1 MNKPHVNF
9 EEYVAKME
17 NSHANKAIIIP
28 YIKGGNI
35 VDFGAG
41 TGKLAE
47 MIKAIKPT
55 YRIVAVEKDPAMRD
69 RLNSAVGVDNVV
81 EWLDEIYE
89 PVDTVIFNSVLHEV
103 ESYSYSPLKT
113 EIGEDLKL
121 TSSGDLVNVL
131 RESLRVLSKGGRI
144 IIRDGFLDDN
154 HTRFSVRLLNDN
166 FDVDYYIANYRYAN
180 SLNYSG
186 NRIEG
191 EFNEMKEFL
200 NKLTWGMDSLPR
212 EINER
217 INFLSQF
224 QWYQLLEQVGF
235 NVVEAKT
242 YMQPSYFYH
251 LQKAVELDRVWDTHI
266 LIIAEKA

>member
-1 MNKPHVNF
+1 MNKPHINF

-28 YIKGGNI
+28 YVKGGNV

-47 MIKAIKPT
+47 MIKSIKPT

-69 RLNSAVGVDNVV
+69 RLHNAVGVDGVV

-89 PVDTVIFNSVLHEV
+89 PVDTIIFNSVLHEV
-103 ESYSYSPLKT
+103 ESYSFSPLKT
-113 EIGEDLKL
+113 ELDQDSKL
-121 TSSGDLVNVL
+121 VFSGDLVNVL
-131 RESLRVLSKGGRI
+131 KESLRVLSKGGRI
-144 IIRDGFLDDN
+144 IIRDGFLDAN
-154 HTRFSVRLLNDN
+154 HTRFSARLLNDN
-166 FDVDYYIANYRYAN
+166 FDVDYYIANYLYSD
-180 SLNYSG
+180 SLSYSG

-217 INFLSQF
+217 INFLTRI

-235 NVVEAKT
+235 NVIEAKT

-251 LQKAVELDRVWDTHI
+251 LQKVAELDRVWDTHI

>member
-28 YIKGGNI
+28 YIKGGNV

-69 RLNSAVGVDNVV
+69 RLRGAIGVDEVV

-89 PVDTVIFNSVLHEV
+89 PVDTIIFNSVLHEV
-103 ESYSYSPLKT
+103 ESYSYKSLKI
-113 EIGEDLKL
+113 ELGKNSKL
-121 TSSGDLVNVL
+121 VLSGDLVDVL

-144 IIRDGFLDDN
+144 IIRDGFLETN
-154 HTRFSVRLLNDN
+154 NTCFSVRLLDDS
-166 FDVDYYIANYRYAN
+166 FDVNYYIANYMYTD

-186 NRIEG
+186 NRVEG

-217 INFLSQF
+217 INFLTQD
-224 QWYQLLEQVGF
+224 QWGELLEQIGF
-235 NVVEAKT
+235 NIVEVKT

-251 LQKAVELDRVWDTHI
+251 LQKVVELDRVWDTHI
-266 LIIAEKA
+266 LIVAEKV